1 MTPSRPRNV
10 LSLGKRVAFAAAACL
25 LGLLLLE
32 GALRAVGYPRGLVR
46 SFSKLWNHDRAS
58 RHETTGLFRPQFA
71 GRVIYPPEL
80 AYDVHFNA
88 QGLRGPPLNE
98 RPRLLLL
105 GDSVTFGHW
114 VEAQQAF
121 PRQLEQALAGRT
133 GTPVQVINAGVPGYS
148 SFQELKWLEEKG
160 WEYQPDLIVVSFVL
174 NDVVERYLT
183 MAAYGGAHTILGVD
197 TTVTLQPLSRLLR
210 RTAFHRFVTSMMQG
224 QARRREIYSVRRL
237 FADPLPAEIEE
248 AWQLTEEE
256 LSALAAVA
264 RARQVPLVLVAFP
277 FRFQVQENLPP
288 LPQQRLARW
297 ASAEEIPYVDLTG
310 AFVALGP
317 EAGFLDHDHPTPA
330 GHRAA
335 ALEVAAALMAQQ
347 PAALFAAG
355 GEEDR
360 REP

>member
-1 MTPSRPRNV
+1 VSRRRFQ
-10 LSLGKRVAFAAAACL
+10 LRRLLYAALAVI
-25 LGLLLLE
+25 LGLALIEMGLRLAGYRPPPTRPVTRNQEILHQYTKFRPSPTLTWELVPGWSGRE
-32 GALRAVGYPRGLVR
+32 GAGAVVINSRGLR
-46 SFSKLWNHDRAS
+46 ERELPLA
-58 RHETTGLFRPQFA
+58 RPA
-71 GRVIYPPEL
+71 GTRRIL
-80 AYDVHFNA
+80 C
-88 QGLRGPPLNE
+88 
-98 RPRLLLL
+98 L

-248 AWQLTEEE
+248 AWQLTEGE

-347 PAALFAAG
+347 PAALCAAG